1 MPKVER
7 ILETALYVRD
17 VQHAATFYRQIFG
30 FEVLLESDRLVALD
44 VSGQSVLLLFKIGA
58 TSDPLTLPGG
68 TVPGHGCT
76 GVDHFAFAVA
86 ANDLPAWEQLLTEK
100 GVPVESR
107 MDWPGGAKSLYFR
120 DPDQHVVELITR
132 GFWRSY

>member
-17 VQHAATFYRQIFG
+17 VQRAATFYRHVFG
-30 FEVLLESDRLVALD
+30 FEVLLESDRLIALD

-58 TSDPLTLPGG
+58 TSEPLTLPGG
-68 TVPGHGCT
+68 VVPGHGSS
-76 GVDHFAFAVA
+76 GVSHFAFAVA
-86 ANDLPAWEQLLTEK
+86 AGDLPAWEQQLLEK
-100 GVPVESR
+100 GVAVESR
-107 MDWPGGAKSLYFR
+107 MDWAGGAKSLYFR